1 MSKELFSPPDECQSG
16 QRRARY
22 QPDRMFMGQLR
33 TANNRRNR
41 AVRNMIGRTSAAIET
56 LTTDL
61 PVAST
66 AKAKSKRT
74 AS

>member
-1 MSKELFSPPDECQSG
+1 
-16 QRRARY
+16 
-22 QPDRMFMGQLR
+22 MGQLR

-41 AVRNMIGRTSAAIET
+41 AVRNMIGRTSAAVET